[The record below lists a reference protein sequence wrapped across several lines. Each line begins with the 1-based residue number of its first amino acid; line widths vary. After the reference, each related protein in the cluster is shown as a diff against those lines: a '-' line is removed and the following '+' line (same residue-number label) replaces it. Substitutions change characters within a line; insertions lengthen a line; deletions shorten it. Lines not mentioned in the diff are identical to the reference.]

1 MEPLEAIRT
10 IRRLL
15 HELSQPLA
23 AAAGLIDLLLLEL
36 PREGKSSQDLQL
48 VNQQLGRVLEIVAQ
62 IRRVALKASQA
73 A

>member
-1 MEPLEAIRT
+1 MEPLEALRQ

-36 PREGKSSQDLQL
+36 PREGKFSQDLQL
-48 VNQQLGRVLEIVAQ
+48 VNQQLGKVLEIVAQ
-62 IRRVALKASQA
+62 IRRVAVEASQA

>member
-48 VNQQLGRVLEIVAQ
+48 VNQQLGKVLEIVAQ

>member
-23 AAAGLIDLLLLEL
+23 AAAGLLDLLLLEL
-36 PREGKSSQDLQL
+36 PREEKISEDLRL
-48 VNQQLGRVLEIVAQ
+48 VNQELGKVLEIVAQ
-62 IRRVALKASQA
+62 VRRVAVEASQA